1 MESKILC
8 ITGPTAAGK
17 SKLAMHLCKIKKQNK
32 FQIISMDSAQ
42 IYKGVDISSAKPS
55 KTDLL
60 EVRHHL
66 VDICDPT
73 DTYSA
78 ARFLKDTKKIIK
90 EITANG
96 GTPLI
101 VGGTMMY
108 LQRLIHGIARVPEI
122 PDSEKVSVENEG
134 KRIGWS
140 RMHEKLIKIDPDAA
154 QRINKNDS
162 QRIVRQLSV
171 WHSTGKTLSYW
182 QKLPNYEGLNNKL
195 RIIALVPD
203 SKQELKANINIR
215 LNSMINEGMLEE
227 VIKLKNDAGL
237 TQTNPCGR
245 LVGIRQAMD
254 YIEGRTTFNQFVT
267 QAEFATRRLAKHQ
280 LTWLSKLDNLTI
292 IKAFAKPLTQLI
304 SIWDSDPDFDFT
316 TPK

>member
-1 MESKILC
+1 MTSKILC

-17 SKLAMHLCKIKKQNK
+17 SKLAMRLCKMKKQNK

-42 IYKGVDISSAKPS
+42 IYKGVDIASAKPS
-55 KTDLL
+55 KKDLL
-60 EVRHHL
+60 DVPHHL
-66 VDICDPT
+66 VDICEPT
-73 DTYSA
+73 ETYSA
-78 ARFLKDTKKIIK
+78 AKFLKDTKQLVK
-90 EITANG
+90 EISDNG

-108 LQRLIHGIARVPEI
+108 LQRLIHGIARVPKVPE
-122 PDSEKVSVENEG
+122 SEKIFFENEG
-134 KRIGWS
+134 KRIGWG
-140 RMHEKLIKIDPDAA
+140 RMHEKLIKIDREAA
-154 QRINKNDS
+154 RKINKNDS

-182 QKLPNYEGLNNKL
+182 QKLPNYEGLKNKL
-195 RIIALVPD
+195 RIIALMPD

-227 VIKLKNDAGL
+227 VIKLKNGAGL
-237 TQTNPCGR
+237 TQSNPCGR

-254 YIEGRTTFNQFVT
+254 FIEGRITFPQFVT

-280 LTWLSKLDNLTI
+280 LTWLSKLENITI
-292 IKAFAKPLTQLI
+292 IKAFAKPFSQLI
-304 SIWDSDPDFDFT
+304 SICDSDPDLNLT

>member
-1 MESKILC
+1 MAGKILC

-17 SKLAMHLCKIKKQNK
+17 SRLAMRLCKIKKQNK

-55 KTDLL
+55 KKDLL
-60 EVRHHL
+60 DVPHHL
-66 VDICDPT
+66 IDICDPT
-73 DTYSA
+73 ETYSA
-78 ARFLKDTKKIIK
+78 ARFLKDTKKLIK
-90 EITANG
+90 EVTDNG

-122 PDSEKVSVENEG
+122 PDNEKVSVENEG
-134 KRIGWS
+134 KRIGWD

-280 LTWLSKLDNLTI
+280 LTWLSNLENLTI
-292 IKAFAKPLTQLI
+292 IKAFTKPLTQLI
-304 SIWDSDPDFDFT
+304 SIWDSDPDLDLM

>member
-1 MESKILC
+1 MTKKILC

-17 SKLAMHLCKIKKQNK
+17 SKLAMRLCKIKKQNK

-55 KTDLL
+55 KKEMS
-60 EVRHHL
+60 EVPHHL
-66 VDICDPT
+66 IDICDPT
-73 DTYSA
+73 ETYSA
-78 ARFLKDTKKIIK
+78 ARFLKDTKKLIK
-90 EITANG
+90 EIIDHG

-122 PDSEKVSVENEG
+122 PDNEKVLVENEG
-134 KRIGWS
+134 KRIGWG

-154 QRINKNDS
+154 KRINKNDS

-182 QKLPNYEGLNNKL
+182 QNLPNYKGLNNQV
-195 RIIALVPD
+195 RIIALMPD

-215 LNSMINEGMLEE
+215 LKTMINEGMVEE

-254 YIEGRTTFNQFVT
+254 YIEGRITFHQFVT

-280 LTWLSKLDNLTI
+280 LTWLSKLENLTI
-292 IKAFAKPLTQLI
+292 IKAFAKPLSQLI
-304 SIWDSDPDFDFT
+304 SIWDSDPDFDLM

>member
-1 MESKILC
+1 MARRILC
-8 ITGPTAAGK
+8 ITGPTATGK
-17 SKLAMHLCKIKKQNK
+17 SRLAMHLCKIKKHNN

-73 DTYSA
+73 ETYSA
-78 ARFLKDTKKIIK
+78 ARFLKDTKKIIE

-122 PDSEKVSVENEG
+122 PDNEKILVENEG
-134 KRIGWS
+134 KRIGWGC
-140 RMHEKLIKIDPDAA
+140 MHEKLIKIDPDAA
-154 QRINKNDS
+154 RKINKNDS
-162 QRIVRQLSV
+162 QRIARQLSV
-171 WHSTGKTLSYW
+171 WRSTGKTLSYW
-182 QKLPNYEGLNNKL
+182 QKLGNYEGLNDKV
-195 RIIALVPD
+195 RIVALVPD
-203 SKQELKANINIR
+203 SKEELKSNINTR
-215 LNSMINEGMLEE
+215 LNSMIKEGMLEE

-237 TQTNPCGR
+237 TQTSPCGR
-245 LVGIRQAMD
+245 LVGIRQAID
-254 YIEGRTTFNQFVT
+254 YIEGRITFHEFVT
-267 QAEFATRRLAKHQ
+267 EAEFATRRLAKHQ
-280 LTWLSKLDNLTI
+280 LTWLSKLENLTK
-292 IKAFAKPLTQLI
+292 IKAFAKPLSQLI

-316 TPK
+316 TPR

>member
-1 MESKILC
+1 MGSKILC
-8 ITGPTAAGK
+8 ITGPTASGK
-17 SKLAMHLCKIKKQNK
+17 SKLAMHFCRIKKQNR

-55 KTDLL
+55 KKEMS
-60 EVRHHL
+60 EVPHHL
-66 VDICDPT
+66 IDICDPT
-73 DTYSA
+73 ETYSA
-78 ARFLKDTKKIIK
+78 ARFLKDTKKLIT
-90 EITANG
+90 EITDHG

-122 PDSEKVSVENEG
+122 PDNEKVLVENEG
-134 KRIGWS
+134 KRIGWG

-154 QRINKNDS
+154 QKINKNDS
-162 QRIVRQLSV
+162 QRIMRQLSV

-203 SKQELKANINIR
+203 SKQELKANINTR

-245 LVGIRQAMD
+245 LVGIRQAID
-254 YIEGRTTFNQFVT
+254 HLEGKITFHQFVT

-280 LTWLSKLDNLTI
+280 LTWLSKLENLTI
-292 IKAFAKPLTQLI
+292 IEAFAKPLSQLI
-304 SIWDSDPDFDFT
+304 SIWDSDPDFDLM

>member
-1 MESKILC
+1 MTGKILC

-17 SKLAMHLCKIKKQNK
+17 SKLAMRLCKIKKQNK

-55 KTDLL
+55 KKDLL
-60 EVRHHL
+60 DVPHHL
-66 VDICDPT
+66 IDICDPT
-73 DTYSA
+73 ETYSA
-78 ARFLKDTKKIIK
+78 ARFLKDTKNLIK
-90 EITANG
+90 EVTDNG

-122 PDSEKVSVENEG
+122 PDNEKVAVENEG

-140 RMHEKLIKIDPDAA
+140 GMHEKLIKIDPDAA

-171 WHSTGKTLSYW
+171 WYSTGKTLSYW

-195 RIIALVPD
+195 RIIALMPD

-215 LNSMINEGMLEE
+215 LHSMINEGMLEE

-254 YIEGRTTFNQFVT
+254 YIEGRITFNQFVT
-267 QAEFATRRLAKHQ
+267 QAEIATRQLAKHQ
-280 LTWLSKLDNLTI
+280 LTWLSKLENLTI

-304 SIWDSDPDFDFT
+304 SIWDSDPDLDLM

>member
-1 MESKILC
+1 MAGKILC

-73 DTYSA
+73 ESYSA
-78 ARFLKDTKKIIK
+78 ARFLKDTKKIIR

-108 LQRLIHGIARVPEI
+108 LQRLIHGIARVPDI
-122 PDSEKVSVENEG
+122 PESEKALVESEG
-134 KRIGWS
+134 RRIGWGC
-140 RMHEKLIKIDPDAA
+140 MHEKLVKIDPEAA
-154 QRINKNDS
+154 RRINKNDS

-171 WHSTGKTLSYW
+171 WYSTGKTLSYW
-182 QKLPNYEGLNNKL
+182 QKLPNYEGLNDKV
-195 RIIALVPD
+195 RIVALVPD
-203 SKQELKANINIR
+203 SKEELKANINTR
-215 LNSMINEGMLEE
+215 LNSMIDEGMLEE
-227 VIKLKNDAGL
+227 VIKLKKDAGL
-237 TQTNPCGR
+237 TQTSPCGR
-245 LVGIRQAMD
+245 LVGIRQAID
-254 YIEGRTTFNQFVT
+254 YIEGRTTFHKFVIE
-267 QAEFATRRLAKHQ
+267 AELATRRLAKHQ
-280 LTWLSKLDNLTI
+280 LTWLSKLENLTK
-292 IKAFAKPLTQLI
+292 IKAFAKPLSQLI
-304 SIWDSDPDFDFT
+304 SIWDSDPDLDLT
-316 TPK
+316 TPR

>member
-1 MESKILC
+1 MGGKILC
-8 ITGPTAAGK
+8 ITGPTASGK
-17 SKLAMHLCKIKKQNK
+17 SKLAMHFCKLKKQNK

-55 KTDLL
+55 KKEMS
-60 EVRHHL
+60 EVPHHL
-66 VDICDPT
+66 IDICDPT
-73 DTYSA
+73 ETYSA
-78 ARFLKDTKKIIK
+78 ARFLKDTKKLIK
-90 EITANG
+90 EITDNG
-96 GTPLI
+96 GTPII

-122 PDSEKVSVENEG
+122 AAAEKVLVENEG
-134 KRIGWS
+134 KRIGWG

-154 QRINKNDS
+154 KRINKNDS

-182 QKLPNYEGLNNKL
+182 QKLPNYKGLNNKL

-203 SKQELKANINIR
+203 SKQELKANINTR
-215 LNSMINEGMLEE
+215 LNTMINEGMLEE

-254 YIEGRTTFNQFVT
+254 YIEGRITFHQFVT

-280 LTWLSKLDNLTI
+280 LTWLSKLENLTI
-292 IKAFAKPLTQLI
+292 IKAFAKPLSQLI
-304 SIWDSDPDFDFT
+304 SIWDSDPDFDLM

>member
-1 MESKILC
+1 MGSKILC
-8 ITGPTAAGK
+8 ITGPTASGK
-17 SKLAMHLCKIKKQNK
+17 SKLAMHFCKTKKQNK

-55 KTDLL
+55 KKEMS
-60 EVRHHL
+60 EVPHHL
-66 VDICDPT
+66 IDICDPT
-73 DTYSA
+73 ETYSA
-78 ARFLKDTKKIIK
+78 ARFLNDTKKLIK
-90 EITANG
+90 EITDKG
-96 GTPLI
+96 GTPII

-122 PDSEKVSVENEG
+122 ASAEKVLVENEG
-134 KRIGWS
+134 KRIGWC

-154 QRINKNDS
+154 KRINKNDS

-171 WHSTGKTLSYW
+171 WNSTGKTLSYW
-182 QKLPNYEGLNNKL
+182 QKLPNYEGLNSKL
-195 RIIALVPD
+195 RIVALVPD
-203 SKQELKANINIR
+203 SKQELKANINTR
-215 LNSMINEGMLEE
+215 LNTMINEGMLEE
-227 VIKLKNDAGL
+227 VIKLKNEAGL

-254 YIEGRTTFNQFVT
+254 YIEGRITFHQFVT

-280 LTWLSKLDNLTI
+280 LTWLSKLENLTI
-292 IKAFAKPLTQLI
+292 IKAFAKPLSQLI
-304 SIWDSDPDFDFT
+304 SIWDSDPDFDLI

>member
-1 MESKILC
+1 MGTKILC

-17 SKLAMHLCKIKKQNK
+17 SRLAMHLCKIKKQNK

-60 EVRHHL
+60 EVPHHL

-73 DTYSA
+73 ETYSA

-108 LQRLIHGIARVPEI
+108 LQRLIQGIARVPEI
-122 PDSEKVSVENEG
+122 PEREKILVENEG
-134 KRIGWS
+134 KRIGWGF
-140 RMHEKLIKIDPDAA
+140 MHEKLIKIDPEAA
-154 QRINKNDS
+154 RRINKNDS

-171 WHSTGKTLSYW
+171 WRSTGKTLSYW
-182 QKLPNYEGLNNKL
+182 QKLPHYEGLNNKV
-195 RIIALVPD
+195 RVVALVPD
-203 SKQELKANINIR
+203 SKEELKANINTR

-227 VIKLKNDAGL
+227 VIKLKKNAGL
-237 TQTNPCGR
+237 TQTSPCGR
-245 LVGIRQAMD
+245 LVGIRQALE
-254 YIEGRTTFNQFVT
+254 YIEGRITFHQFVT
-267 QAEFATRRLAKHQ
+267 EAEFATRRLAKHQ
-280 LTWLSKLDNLTI
+280 LTWLSKLKNLTK
-292 IKAFAKPLTQLI
+292 IKAFTKPLSQLI
-304 SIWDSDPDFDFT
+304 SIWDSDPDFDLT

>member
-1 MESKILC
+1 MASKILC

-17 SKLAMHLCKIKKQNK
+17 SKLAMRLCKIKKQNK

-55 KTDLL
+55 KKDLL
-60 EVRHHL
+60 DVPHHL
-66 VDICDPT
+66 IDICDPT
-73 DTYSA
+73 ETYSA
-78 ARFLKDTKKIIK
+78 AKFLKDTKKLIK
-90 EITANG
+90 EVTDNG

-122 PDSEKVSVENEG
+122 PDNQKVSVENEG
-134 KRIGWS
+134 KRIGWD

-154 QRINKNDS
+154 QRINRSDS

-182 QKLPNYEGLNNKL
+182 QKLPNHEGLNNKL
-195 RIIALVPD
+195 RIIALMPD

-215 LNSMINEGMLEE
+215 LNSMINKGMLEE

-237 TQTNPCGR
+237 TQTYPCGR
-245 LVGIRQAMD
+245 LVGIRQAID
-254 YIEGRTTFNQFVT
+254 YIEGRITFNQFVT

-280 LTWLSKLDNLTI
+280 LTWLSKLENLTI

-304 SIWDSDPDFDFT
+304 SIWDSDPDLDLI

>member
-1 MESKILC
+1 MASKILC
-8 ITGPTAAGK
+8 ITGPTATGK
-17 SKLAMHLCKIKKQNK
+17 SALAMHLCKMKKQNK
-32 FQIISMDSAQ
+32 FQIISMDSAK

-55 KTDLL
+55 KKDLS
-60 EVRHHL
+60 EIPHHL
-66 VDICDPT
+66 VDICEPT
-73 DTYSA
+73 ETYSA
-78 ARFLKDTKKIIK
+78 ARFLKDTKKLIK
-90 EITANG
+90 EITNNG
-96 GTPLI
+96 GTPII

-122 PDSEKVSVENEG
+122 PDDEKVLVENEG

-154 QRINKNDS
+154 QKISKNDS

-171 WHSTGKTLSYW
+171 WYSTGKTLSYW
-182 QKLPNYEGLNNKL
+182 QKLPNYEGLKNKL

-203 SKQELKANINIR
+203 SKQDLKANINTR
-215 LNSMINEGMLEE
+215 LNSMINEGMLDE
-227 VIKLKNDAGL
+227 VIKLRNDAGL

-245 LVGIRQAMD
+245 LVGIRQAMEH
-254 YIEGRTTFNQFVT
+254 IEGRITFHQFVT

-280 LTWLSKLDNLTI
+280 LTWLSKLENLTI
-292 IKAFAKPLTQLI
+292 VKAFAKPPSQII
-304 SIWDSDPDFDFT
+304 SIWDSDPDFNLT